1 MSKPSPQKGSL
12 LVIFLTVFID
22 LLGFGMVLPL
32 LPIYANHFTLDNS
45 GIQLGLLMAVFS
57 AMQFIFAPIWGRVS
71 DRFGRRP
78 VLIVGLTGSVIF
90 YFLFGLATVW
100 KSFTLL
106 FVARIGAGIAGATI
120 STAQAYIADTTTLEQ
135 RPRGMAL
142 IGMAFGMGF
151 TFGPLLGFLAVPNA
165 TAEPGPWPGYCAAI
179 LSAIALAMAIFMLP
193 ESRNAES
200 QPASGGGWL
209 QLSKFRL
216 AIAAPSV
223 GLILLATFICV
234 FSFANFETTL
244 SLVIKGS
251 DDANADSPF
260 QFSWRGV
267 CLTYAFIG
275 FTLALVQGGIVRRLA
290 GKVHEGVL
298 AASGAAAEVVGF
310 FLMIAAISSQSV
322 ALLFVALGIVVAGF
336 SFMQP
341 SLSSLLSRR
350 TDPEKQGIAM
360 GLGQSANSLARIVG
374 SGIGI
379 PLLKLSLTFPYY
391 LAAALMTVGGV
402 VTVVAA
408 TRGKDYAKK
417 TESPEL
423 TCKKT

>member
-1 MSKPSPQKGSL
+1 
-12 LVIFLTVFID
+12 
-22 LLGFGMVLPL
+22 
-32 LPIYANHFTLDNS
+32 
-45 GIQLGLLMAVFS
+45 
-57 AMQFIFAPIWGRVS
+57 
-71 DRFGRRP
+71 
-78 VLIVGLTGSVIF
+78 
-90 YFLFGLATVW
+90 
-100 KSFTLL
+100 
-106 FVARIGAGIAGATI
+106 
-120 STAQAYIADTTTLEQ
+120 
-135 RPRGMAL
+135 
-142 IGMAFGMGF
+142 
-151 TFGPLLGFLAVPNA
+151 
-165 TAEPGPWPGYCAAI
+165 
-179 LSAIALAMAIFMLP
+179 
-193 ESRNAES
+193 
-200 QPASGGGWL
+200 
-209 QLSKFRL
+209 
-216 AIAAPSV
+216 
-223 GLILLATFICV
+223 
-234 FSFANFETTL
+234 
-244 SLVIKGS
+244 
-251 DDANADSPF
+251 
-260 QFSWRGV
+260 
-267 CLTYAFIG
+267 LTYAFIG